1 MTKSQIRLIFA
12 IVAAALCVIAL
23 AAGFFWLV
31 QYFRIHFWSTQ
42 PADIRLVYRIYYKH
56 ADEKNRIVFK

>member
-12 IVAAALCVIAL
+12 IVAAALCVI
-23 AAGFFWLV
+23 WLV

>member
-12 IVAAALCVIAL
+12 IGSRSLMRNSIGC
-23 AAGFFWLV
+23 GFFWLV